1 VPYDGALADDD
12 GEQTPRTPMS
22 NLDEQGRPEP
32 PLAGDEAATLAGFLD
47 FQRATLAWKVSGLD
61 ADGLRATVGPS
72 SMTLGGMLK
81 HLAYVEDSWFNRMLH
96 GRSPH
101 PPWDTVDWKADRD
114 WDWHSAA
121 EDGPEELLKLW
132 RDAVERSRS
141 LVEEALADG
150 GGLGQLARRT
160 WPDGRAPSLRW
171 ILTHMIEEYSRHN
184 GHADLLR
191 ESVDGQTGE

>member
-1 VPYDGALADDD
+1 L
-12 GEQTPRTPMS
+12 S

-32 PLAGDEAATLAGFLD
+32 PLAADETATLLGFLD

-61 ADGLRATVGPS
+61 ADGLRATVEPS

-81 HLAYVEDSWFNRMLH
+81 HLAYVEDSWFNAMLH
-96 GRSPH
+96 GRTPH

-114 WDWHSAA
+114 WDWHSAT

-132 RDAVERSRS
+132 QETVERSRS
-141 LVEEALADG
+141 LVDEALADG
-150 GGLGQLARRT
+150 GGLDQLARRT
-160 WPDGRAPSLRW
+160 WPDGNAPSLRW
-171 ILTHMIEEYSRHN
+171 ILVHMIEEYSRHN